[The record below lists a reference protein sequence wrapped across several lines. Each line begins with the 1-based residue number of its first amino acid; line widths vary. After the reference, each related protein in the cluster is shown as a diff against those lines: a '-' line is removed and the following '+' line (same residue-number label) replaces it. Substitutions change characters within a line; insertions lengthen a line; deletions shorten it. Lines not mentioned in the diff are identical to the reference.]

1 MGRWPAKP
9 SISAIRSSRGL
20 PARNGSSGCPE
31 TWPPWSS
38 QRNPEGALPNLQV
51 LEEYLQLRR
60 QKSACRI
67 DGMHEDFRRRP
78 IRKKPDEFSTRDLSI
93 AMGRWQQADAVAT
106 IGESAHRLEISRRH
120 RPRDVELD
128 GFLAADQMPF
138 HLVVTPLQDDA
149 LMLAQVLGPRW
160 GRPTV

>member
-20 PARNGSSGCPE
+20 RARNGSSGCPE
-31 TWPPWSS
+31 TWRPASP
-38 QRNPEGALPNLQV
+38 QRNPEGALPGLQV

-78 IRKKPDEFSTRDLSI
+78 IRKKPDEFPTHDLRVAIS
-93 AMGRWQQADAVAT
+93 RRQQADPVAP
-106 IGESAHRLEISRRH
+106 IGESAYRL
-120 RPRDVELD
+120 
-128 GFLAADQMPF
+128 
-138 HLVVTPLQDDA
+138 
-149 LMLAQVLGPRW
+149 
-160 GRPTV
+160 